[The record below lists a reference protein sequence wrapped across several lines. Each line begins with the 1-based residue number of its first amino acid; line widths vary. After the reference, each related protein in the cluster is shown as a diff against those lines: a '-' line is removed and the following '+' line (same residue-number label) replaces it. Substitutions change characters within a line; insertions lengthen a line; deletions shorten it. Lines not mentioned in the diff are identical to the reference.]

1 MNETTNEFSGT
12 QTPPPFPG
20 TSDFSRGAPPPPVA
34 PTVVKESWT
43 MSCFRG
49 CLTMSFVFIIFCTL
63 LTVWV
68 GRSCTKMAN
77 ESKIVSGG
85 SFKEM
90 FNNEQA
96 DLDDQDDGKKTVLE
110 LKIHGM
116 ISDGADKT
124 SWYGDENSS
133 QSALAQIRKATKNK
147 NIEGLLIKI
156 NSGGGEIT
164 ASDVIWNSLKQF
176 KAADSNRVVVVMMGS
191 MAASGAY
198 YISAAADYIIA
209 NPTTMTGSIGVIMN
223 SFNVQD
229 LASKIGYKNVTI
241 KSGANKDI
249 LSPFSDLTPAQRQ
262 LLQSMVDSLH
272 SRFVTIVAEGRGLDE
287 STVRALADGRVFLA
301 SEALQ
306 YKLIDKIGYIED
318 AKAYL
323 EDRFGEEPVYVDPTA
338 QPPFMK
344 FFSSP
349 SFWGECISQAIFTSS
364 HQAAGED
371 GFTFK

>member
-1 MNETTNEFSGT
+1 MNETPSEFSGT
-12 QTPPPFPG
+12 ETPPPLPR
-20 TSDFSRGAPPPPVA
+20 TADFSRGAPTPMT
-34 PTVVKESWT
+34 PTIVKESWT
-43 MSCFRG
+43 LSCFRG
-49 CLTMSFVFIIFCTL
+49 CLTMSFVFIVLCIL
-63 LTVWV
+63 LTVLAA
-68 GRSCTKMAN
+68 RSCTKMAN
-77 ESKIVSGG
+77 DSKVVSGG

-90 FNNEQA
+90 FNGELT
-96 DLDDQDDGKKTVLE
+96 DLDDQDDGKMTVLE
-110 LKIHGM
+110 LKISGM

-124 SWYGDENSS
+124 SWYADENSS
-133 QSALAQIRKATKNK
+133 QAALVQIRKATKNK

-156 NSGGGEIT
+156 NSGGGVIT

-229 LASKIGYKNVTI
+229 LATKIGYKNVTI

-249 LSPFSDLTPAQRQ
+249 LSPFSELSPAQRQ

-287 STVRALADGRVFLA
+287 TTVRALADGRVFLA
-301 SEALQ
+301 PEALQ
-306 YKLIDKIGYIED
+306 YKLIDQIGYIED
-318 AKAYL
+318 AKDYL
-323 EDRFGEEPVYVDPTA
+323 EDRFGEKPVYVDPSA

-364 HQAAGED
+364 HQATGED
-371 GFTFK
+371 GITFK